1 VRIIEPDWPAP
12 ASVRALATTRSGGSS
27 LGPFKSLNLG
37 DHVGDDPQRVSD
49 NRQHLIDVLGL
60 PGSPHW
66 LGQVHGSRVLRLPSA
81 TDQPADGAV
90 TTEPQVVCAVLTA
103 DCLPVLLARRDG
115 AGVGVAHA
123 GWRGLAAG
131 DLENAVEAVGGPPP
145 EIPDWLGPAISA
157 AAYQVGDEVR
167 AALLAHNNAAAAA
180 FTPDG
185 PGHWR
190 ADLVLAARLALQA
203 SGVTRI
209 CGGENCTFSDPQ
221 FFSHRREAPCGRM
234 AALIWLEPAG

>member
-1 VRIIEPDWPAP
+1 VRIIQPDWPAP
-12 ASVRALATTRSGGSS
+12 AAVRALATNRSGGSS
-27 LGPFKSLNLG
+27 LGSFSSLNLG
-37 DHVGDDPQRVSD
+37 DHVGDDPQRVAD
-49 NRQHLIDVLGL
+49 NRQHLIEALGL

-66 LGQVHGSRVLRLPSA
+66 LRQVHGSRVLTLPSA

-90 TTEPQVVCAVLTA
+90 TREPQVVCAVLTA

-131 DLENAVEAVGGPPP
+131 VLENAVEAVGGPPR
-145 EIPDWLGPAISA
+145 EILAWLGPAISA

-180 FTPDG
+180 LTPDG

-190 ADLVLAARLALQA
+190 ADLVLAARLALEA

-209 CGGENCTFSDPQ
+209 YGGEHCTFSDPQ
-221 FFSHRREAPCGRM
+221 FFSHRREDPCGRM
-234 AALIWLEPAG
+234 AALIWLTPAV